1 LLSGH
6 FIPGEPDLTIKIYHM
21 SQKKFTG
28 PANRRD
34 FLGKVTG
41 AAALMGVA
49 SLISPGKAEAGI
61 GGFTGNAP
69 DPDDWFKGI
78 KGKHRLVFDCTEPK
92 EIFPF
97 AWPKIFFMTNVA
109 AGASASDCTAVVVLR
124 HSAYLYGLQDNMW
137 EKYKLGEMQ
146 KVMDPETKAFA
157 VRNPFWKPKPD
168 DFSAPGLGTVT
179 LGIPELQTMGI
190 MFCVCNMALTVFS
203 AVVAGNTSQQPATV
217 LKEWQD
223 NLIPGIPAMPSG
235 VYAVGRA
242 QEHGCGYCYV

>member
-1 LLSGH
+1 MTKNKLV
-6 FIPGEPDLTIKIYHM
+6 
-21 SQKKFTG
+21 Q

-49 SLISPGKAEAGI
+49 SLINPAKAHAGSPI
-61 GGFTGNAP
+61 FSGNAP
-69 DPDDWFKGI
+69 DPDEWFKGI

-97 AWPKIFFMTNVA
+97 AWPKIYLMTNEA
-109 AGASASDCTAVVVLR
+109 TGASDKDCTAVVVLR
-124 HSAYLYGLQDNMW
+124 HSAFLYALQDNMW
-137 EKYKLGEMQ
+137 AKYKLGEMQ
-146 KVMDPETKAFA
+146 KVMDPETKAPA

-168 DFSAPGLGTVT
+168 DFSAPGLGNVT
-179 LGIPELQTMGI
+179 LGIPELQSMGV

-203 AVVAGNTSQQPATV
+203 AVIAGNTKQEPATV
-217 LKEWQD
+217 LKEFQD
-223 NLIPGIPAMPSG
+223 NLITGIPPMPSG

>member
-1 LLSGH
+1 
-6 FIPGEPDLTIKIYHM
+6 M
-21 SQKKFTG
+21 SQQKFIK

-49 SLISPGKAEAGI
+49 SLVNPAKANDSI
-61 GGFTGNAP
+61 HNFVGNAP

-78 KGKHRLVFDCTEPK
+78 KGKHRIVFDCTEPK

-97 AWPKIFFMTNVA
+97 AWPKIYYMTNEA
-109 AGASASDCTAVVVLR
+109 TGASEKDCTAVVVLR
-124 HSAYLYGLQDNMW
+124 HGAFLYALQDNMW
-137 EKYKLGEMQ
+137 AKYKLGEMQ
-146 KVMDPETKAFA
+146 KVMDPQTKAPA
-157 VRNPFWKPKPD
+157 VRNPFWKPKAD
-168 DFSAPGLGTVT
+168 DFSAPGLGNVT
-179 LGIPELQTMGI
+179 LGIPELQSMGI

-203 AVVAGNTSQQPATV
+203 AVVAGSTNQQPAAV

-223 NLIPGIPAMPSG
+223 NLISGIPPMPSG